1 MGTVRHV
8 AGLRFTRGR
17 RRPVQP
23 RAPCALTPRSHRP
36 GGCCAARLVTTA
48 AQQLRQVECQIVS
61 QGAAAERADSYPSV
75 FYHVRQQI

>member
-23 RAPCALTPRSHRP
+23 RAPCALTPRARTARED
-36 GGCCAARLVTTA
+36 AAPHA
-48 AQQLRQVECQIVS
+48 S
-61 QGAAAERADSYPSV
+61 
-75 FYHVRQQI
+75 